1 MVQVLRDLGEQMDLS
16 GTDLRDFIREQEEAE
31 REKE

>member
-16 GTDLRDFIREQEEAE
+16 GTDLREIWVSRWICQVQI
-31 REKE
+31 